1 MFYDPMIAKLITY
14 GKDRDE
20 AIEEMGRALDAYEVS
35 GIAHNINFL
44 NAVCNHPRFKAGKL
58 TTGFIAEEY
67 PDGFHGAPLDEDTY
81 EKLVAVATLIH
92 LRSVSRS
99 LKNVVEKTAEDWVVS
114 EGKEKSFD
122 ITAEDAKS
130 GIDVKIGDRVIAV
143 RSKWA
148 PGKRRIKAKVNGEKL
163 IAQVSYF
170 RGAIRLT
177 HGGAEVELSVRTPAA
192 AKLAEIM
199 PVKVAPDMSKF
210 LLCPMPGMVVS
221 VNVNEGD
228 EVKAGQALAVVEAMK
243 MENILRAEQD
253 GVVSAVKAGA
263 GDVLA
268 VDDVILEFE

>member
-1 MFYDPMIAKLITY
+1 M
-14 GKDRDE
+14 
-20 AIEEMGRALDAYEVS
+20 
-35 GIAHNINFL
+35 
-44 NAVCNHPRFKAGKL
+44 
-58 TTGFIAEEY
+58 
-67 PDGFHGAPLDEDTY
+67 
-81 EKLVAVATLIH
+81 
-92 LRSVSRS
+92 
-99 LKNVVEKTAEDWVVS
+99 S
-114 EGKEKSFD
+114 EGKEKSVA
-122 ITAEDAKS
+122 ISAEDAKS

-143 RSKWA
+143 RSKWE

-163 IAQVSYF
+163 IAQVSFY
-170 RGAIRLT
+170 RGAIHLT
-177 HGGAEVELSVRTPAA
+177 HGGAEVELAVRSPEA

-268 VDDVILEFE
+268 VDDIILEFE